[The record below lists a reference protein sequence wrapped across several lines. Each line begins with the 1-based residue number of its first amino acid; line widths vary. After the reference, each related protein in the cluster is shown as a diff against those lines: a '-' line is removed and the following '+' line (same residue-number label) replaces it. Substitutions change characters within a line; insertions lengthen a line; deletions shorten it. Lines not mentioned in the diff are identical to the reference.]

1 MVEAGHA
8 AASGLRSRMMACL
21 AQVKL
26 LGGKA
31 PLGKI
36 AFLEWTGEYGVDR
49 QVWSGQAS
57 MECGQASMEWTG
69 EYGVWTGE
77 YKP

>member
-49 QVWSGQAS
+49 RVWSVDRRVQTLAS
-57 MECGQASMEWTG
+57 SMGHTEAEG
-69 EYGVWTGE
+69 GCNGI
-77 YKP
+77 